1 MNPILYVFKSLILGA
16 TEFCIWL
23 LLILGFFHLINHDH
37 IFKEDRVVVEHIG
50 GAEYSD
56 DDIFTPY
63 GYIEMYRKSGII
75 TADEA
80 QKLHDNRHSVE
91 VQRTDTSFK
100 NWCFLLFAVGF
111 IMTIENVIHGCS
123 MDSRSRTWSYLFI
136 TLIVNCVM
144 FIGNFIT
151 KCMAKFVKMEDA

>member
-1 MNPILYVFKSLILGA
+1 MNPILYVFKSLILGIM
-16 TEFCIWL
+16 EYCIWL
-23 LLILGFFHLINHDH
+23 LLILGFFHLINNDY

-63 GYIEMYRKSGII
+63 GFIEMYRKSGII

-91 VQRTDTSFK
+91 VQRTDTAFD

-111 IMTIENVIHGCS
+111 IMTIENVILGVS
-123 MDSRSRTWSYLFI
+123 MESQSRTWSFFLI
-136 TLIVNCVM
+136 ALIVNGVL
-144 FIGNFIT
+144 FIGNLIT
-151 KCMAKFVKMEDA
+151 KCMAKFAKLEDA